1 MNTIFEILLD
11 VSASMG
17 NMKNS
22 TDRVKYLLPNGE
34 TRISLAKEILNKELI
49 PTLDYATNIIIRTF
63 SAPKDSIPKILTLNE
78 SQINIPEIILKIN
91 QITDDTPNG
100 GTPITAAL
108 NVSLENLGKK
118 IYDDYEKVI
127 ILISDGEENGGGDY
141 IQVIKKA
148 VNNGIKFK
156 IHIIGIALNENAIEK
171 NKEIA
176 LITNGTFHSLNAINY
191 GVSELKRA
199 LLPINVSVL
208 SESIKVI
215 EQIKTDNSNDLLI
228 QHFKLENKLIKIQLE
243 SQQLSVE
250 KNIKLLNNVNVET
263 QGLLQNNHNQI
274 SKQLVDLEL
283 KMIKLINDLKNDLND
298 ADQKIINFQNIQ
310 KNKNETVEDIL
321 NNITKEISGFEN
333 SSMLVEKYINLIDE
347 IHFLKV
353 KLAKRKI
360 LFWLTLLFLS
370 LVVVCLSA
378 GLLYILKLKDTI
390 DLNYY
395 FCMHLVILEKLFR

>member
-191 GVSELKRA
+191 DVSELKRA

-215 EQIKTDNSNDLLI
+215 EEIKTDNSNDLLI

-263 QGLLQNNHNQI
+263 QGLLQDNHNQI

-283 KMIKLINDLKNDLND
+283 KMIKSINDLKNDLSD
-298 ADQKIINFQNIQ
+298 SDQKIINFQNIQ

-321 NNITKEISGFEN
+321 NNITKEISGLEN

-378 GLLYILKLKDTI
+378 GLLYILKI
-390 DLNYY
+390 ESYY
-395 FCMHLVILEKLFR
+395 

>member
-263 QGLLQNNHNQI
+263 QGVLQNNYNQI

-378 GLLYILKLKDTI
+378 GLLYILKI
-390 DLNYY
+390 ERYY
-395 FCMHLVILEKLFR
+395 

>member
-191 GVSELKRA
+191 DVSELKRA

-228 QHFKLENKLIKIQLE
+228 QRFKLENKLIKIQLE

-283 KMIKLINDLKNDLND
+283 KMTKLINDLKNDLND
-298 ADQKIINFQNIQ
+298 ADQKGINFQNIQ
-310 KNKNETVEDIL
+310 KDKNETVEDIL
-321 NNITKEISGFEN
+321 NNITKEISGLEN

-360 LFWLTLLFLS
+360 LFWLILLFLS

-378 GLLYILKLKDTI
+378 GLLYILKI
-390 DLNYY
+390 ERYY
-395 FCMHLVILEKLFR
+395 